1 MKVVPPVMGTAKATK
16 ASNDT
21 TTWICDDRAAS
32 EGIPSGDDRAAS
44 EGIPSGD
51 ERADLGL
58 AYEKGRE
65 EDPSKKTRFQVC
77 IRVKPS
83 KGTMACRGQYK

>member
-21 TTWICDDRAAS
+21 TTWIC
-32 EGIPSGDDRAAS
+32 DDRAAS

-83 KGTMACRGQYK
+83 KGAMACRGQYK

>member
-1 MKVVPPVMGTAKATK
+1 LKNEGRAVRD
-16 ASNDT
+16 DT

-51 ERADLGL
+51 ERADRGL
-58 AYEKGRE
+58 ACGKARE
-65 EDPSKKTRFQVC
+65 EDLSPETRVLVC
-77 IRVKPS
+77 IRVKRS
-83 KGTMACRGQYK
+83 KGTMACRGKYK